1 MESGQEHKPSTG
13 EPALGREVSLQPI
26 AVDAP
31 DEDTRASDALERSP
45 HRRRLLRR
53 LLQLIALTAV
63 AGLLALL
70 VWRVVHSGS
79 GSAVVRAVSRGG
91 KPMAPGFDLPVIWSH
106 SETWPGTLRKALA
119 DGRIDLRELRGH
131 PVVINFWASWCIPCK
146 REAPRFTAAARTY
159 AGKVAFLGV
168 DIQDFVSDA
177 HRFLRRYET
186 NYVSVRNGDGSVGSR
201 YGITGIPETYYLDG
215 RGRIVVHD
223 LGEASPADLE
233 AGIEAILGR

>member
-1 MESGQEHKPSTG
+1 MESTEAQDTSTG
-13 EPALGREVSLQPI
+13 GPTLKEGGVRPS
-26 AVDAP
+26 
-31 DEDTRASDALERSP
+31 
-45 HRRRLLRR
+45 RRPLLRR
-53 LLQLIALTAV
+53 LLQSTALAAV

-79 GSAVVRAVSRGG
+79 GSAVVRAVSRGE
-91 KPMAPGFDLPVIWSH
+91 KPNAPAFNLPVIWSH
-106 SETWPGTLRKALA
+106 SETWPATLHKALV

-159 AGKVAFLGV
+159 AGKVAFLGI

-186 NYVSVRNGDGSVGSR
+186 NYVSVRNGDGSVGNR
-201 YGITGIPETYYLDG
+201 YGITGIPETYYLNR

-223 LGEASPADLE
+223 LGEASPDDLQ
-233 AGIEAILGR
+233 AGIGAILRRR